1 MSGIWTER
9 DLLNQLGDARRI
21 TIIGPPGSG
30 KSTLAH
36 QLGQRLDLPVHHLD
50 RLFWWPG
57 WVMAPRHEYIA
68 EVERLI
74 AEARWIIDGNYTSTL
89 PQRLER
95 ADAVIFLQPNRWK
108 SLYRVVLRTLK
119 HHGQTRPDMPENCPE
134 RFSWE
139 FLRYVWQWS
148 EDEMPETVAHLQGFV
163 GRLIALD
170 T

>member
-1 MSGIWTER
+1 
-9 DLLNQLGDARRI
+9 
-21 TIIGPPGSG
+21 
-30 KSTLAH
+30 
-36 QLGQRLDLPVHHLD
+36 
-50 RLFWWPG
+50 
-57 WVMAPRHEYIA
+57 MAPRHEYIA